1 MELKPLRQCEFS
13 AETNALVG
21 DVDELARKVNEFRP
35 LTPDLVASVHEKL
48 FPERVYSSNAIEGN
62 TLTLRET
69 REILAT
75 GHISNDRRREGTEAK
90 NLGNAVTHIENE
102 LLTDDTPHT
111 IDKFLRLHGILL
123 TDLDPSA
130 GTFRHE
136 RVMIGGAAQQPPRA
150 DLVPALVEQLLKDIT
165 ESGDINAVKVAT
177 WAHWAIARV
186 HPFMDG
192 NGRTARLWQ
201 DLILLRAKLAPAII
215 RLQDRDQNGYYDALA
230 SADSGDINPLTQLV
244 AQRTAATLDKY
255 ISAQQ
260 QASELT
266 TWAATISGEITTRMD
281 EQLKAQYLRWARI
294 LESLRND
301 FQRCAAK
308 ITESGHEVQ
317 FRDYPIIDEGAWQ
330 NIRNGI
336 GAKQTW
342 FFSLTFK
349 LGNSTVRYIF
359 FFGKH
364 FWKPEDTDE
373 IRGEPRVALLISE
386 QLQDQQVAEL
396 LLELD
401 DSPIELREV
410 FVVNAELVGIH
421 KVRKNNAETV
431 TEYRRGANGLK
442 LAQDFIQ
449 QVILRRLS

>member
-1 MELKPLRQCEFS
+1 MELKAIRQFDFT

-21 DVDELARKVNEFRP
+21 DVDELAEKVNDFRP
-35 LTPDLVASVHEKL
+35 LTPDLVASVHEKM

-62 TLTLRET
+62 TLTLGET
-69 REILAT
+69 REILTT
-75 GHISNDRRREGTEAK
+75 GHISNNRRREGTEAK
-90 NLGNAVTHIENE
+90 NLGNAVKHLEGV
-102 LLTDDTPHT
+102 LLPDDTPHMV
-111 IDKFLRLHGILL
+111 DKLLSLHRILL
-123 TDLDPSA
+123 KDLDPSA
-130 GTFRHE
+130 GAFRQE

-150 DLVPALVEQLLKDIT
+150 ELVPALVEELLKEIT
-165 ESGDINAVKVAT
+165 ESNDLNAVKVAT

-186 HPFMDG
+186 HPFKDG

-201 DLILLRAKLAPAII
+201 DLILLRARLAPAII

-230 SADSGDINPLTQLV
+230 AADRGDINPLTQLI

-266 TWAATISGEITTRMD
+266 TWASTISGEITTRIS
-281 EQLKAQYLRWARI
+281 EQRRAQYLRWARV

-308 ITESGHEVQ
+308 ITESGYEVQ
-317 FRDYPIIDEGAWQ
+317 FREYPIIDEGAWE

-349 LGNSTVRYIF
+349 RGVNTIRYIF

-364 FWKPEDTDE
+364 FWKSEDTDD
-373 IRGEPRVALLISE
+373 IRREPRVALLVSE
-386 QLQDQQVAEL
+386 QLPDEEATL
-396 LLELD
+396 LYDLD
-401 DSPIELREV
+401 DSPINLREV
-410 FVVNAELVGIH
+410 FVVDTELIGVDEVRGSNAEIETRY
-421 KVRKNNAETV
+421 VRDT
-431 TEYRRGANGLK
+431 NGLK
-442 LAQDFIQ
+442 LAQKFIE